1 MCRSKNKHGT
11 GRAVPLIVATA
22 ATIGLG
28 IWLGGCTQSQAD
40 LYLDRRE
47 GVSLSA
53 GDAIAAN
60 QATQVVD
67 PWPAYS
73 GDRNLAF
80 NGQRMQSAVER
91 YRTGKVTQPV
101 DPMNLESTN
110 EGGSG
115 QSNQTVVNTGGSS
128 SGSSASASAS
138 SGSGQ

>member
-1 MCRSKNKHGT
+1 MCRSKSKHGT
-11 GRAVPLIVATA
+11 GRAAPLIVATA
-22 ATIGLG
+22 AA
-28 IWLGGCTQSQAD
+28 IWLGGCTQSD

-47 GVSLSA
+47 TVGLSA
-53 GDAIAAN
+53 GDAIAGN
-60 QATQVVD
+60 QVTQVVD

-115 QSNQTVVNTGGSS
+115 QSNQTVVNAGGSS
-128 SGSSASASAS
+128 SGSSASAS
-138 SGSGQ
+138 SGTGQ